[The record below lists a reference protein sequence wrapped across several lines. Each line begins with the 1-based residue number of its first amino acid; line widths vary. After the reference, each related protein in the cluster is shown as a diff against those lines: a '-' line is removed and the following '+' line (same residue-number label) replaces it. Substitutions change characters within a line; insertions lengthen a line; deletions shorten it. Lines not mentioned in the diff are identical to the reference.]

1 MDEFELI
8 ERCFNA
14 RTARRRGTVLGIGD
28 DAALL
33 DTGGL
38 PLANARATAR
48 FAGRDDAGEVA
59 RRAFGIAF
67 IRLAAQAVTP
77 RWATLG
83 LTLEAG
89 GSDWVERFAAATAA
103 VCEACGVELVGGD
116 TTRGPGR
123 ATVFALG
130 TGNAIAREP
139 APGAGGAPP
148 HEPTPEAGSA
158 PPNESV
164 PEAGSALPRELVQG
178 AGGVPSPGLAPARGA
193 EFAVRLSLDVSTHS
207 PEHVLADIVSTCA
220 ALAARGAEIRCG
232 ESPEAGGPG
241 DAGRTLD
248 VVVRTDAQGL
258 RSLRS
263 VAGRR
268 RISTTSLDDS
278 G

>member
-1 MDEFELI
+1 MDEFEI
-8 ERCFNA
+8 ITRCFRA

-38 PLANARATAR
+38 PLANARATVR
-48 FAGRDDAGEVA
+48 FAGSDDAGGIA
-59 RRAFGIAF
+59 RRAFGAAF

-89 GSDWVERFAAATAA
+89 EPDWVERFAAATAA
-103 VCEACGVELVGGD
+103 ICEACGVELIGGD

-130 TGNAIAREP
+130 TRSARAHKSAPGTQRALPSEFS
-139 APGAGGAPP
+139 PGAGHTLP
-148 HEPTPEAGSA
+148 HESTPEAGSA
-158 PPNESV
+158 GLRELAP
-164 PEAGSALPRELVQG
+164 GTRSALPR
-178 AGGVPSPGLAPARGA
+178 APTPARGA
-193 EFAVRLSLDVSTHS
+193 GSAVRLLLDASANS
-207 PEHVLADIVSTCA
+207 PVHALADIVSTCA

-232 ESPEAGGPG
+232 ESPGIGGPG
-241 DAGRTLD
+241 DADRILD
-248 VVVRTDAQGL
+248 VVARTDAQGL
-258 RSLRS
+258 RSLREI
-263 VAGRR
+263 ADRR
-268 RISTTSLDDS
+268 RLPTQDLDDS

>member
-8 ERCFNA
+8 ARCFHT

-48 FAGRDDAGEVA
+48 FAGGDDAGGIA
-59 RRAFGIAF
+59 RRAFGTAF
-67 IRLAAQAVTP
+67 IRLAARAVTP

-89 GSDWVERFAAATAA
+89 ESDWVERFAAAAA
-103 VCEACGVELVGGD
+103 AACEACGVELIGGD

-130 TGNAIAREP
+130 TGNALAREL
-139 APGAGGAPP
+139 APG
-148 HEPTPEAGSA
+148 AGSA
-158 PPNESV
+158 PPRGSGAGAGSVLPNESA
-164 PEAGSALPRELVQG
+164 PGTGSALPR
-178 AGGVPSPGLAPARGA
+178 GLAPARGA
-193 EFAVRLSLDVSTHS
+193 EFAVRLSLDASTHS
-207 PEHVLADIVSTCA
+207 PEHALADIVSTCA

-232 ESPEAGGPG
+232 ESAEAGEPG

-248 VVVRTDAQGL
+248 VVARTDAQGL
-258 RSLRS
+258 HSLQS
-263 VAGRR
+263 VAGRW
-268 RISTTSLDDS
+268 RISTTSPDDS

>member
-8 ERCFNA
+8 TRCFHA

-38 PLANARATAR
+38 PLANARATAQ
-48 FAGRDDAGEVA
+48 FAGGNDAGGMA
-59 RRAFGIAF
+59 RRAFGTAF

-89 GSDWVERFAAATAA
+89 DPDWIERFAATTAA
-103 VCEACGVELVGGD
+103 ACEACGVELIGGD
-116 TTRGPGR
+116 TTRGPSR

-130 TGNAIAREP
+130 TGNAPAREP

-148 HEPTPEAGSA
+148 NEPA
-158 PPNESV
+158 PG
-164 PEAGSALPRELVQG
+164 AGSALPHEFVPGRGG
-178 AGGVPSPGLAPARGA
+178 ALPGGLAPARGA
-193 EFAVRLSLDVSTHS
+193 EFAVRLSLDASTHS
-207 PEHVLADIVSTCA
+207 PEHALADIVSTCA
-220 ALAARGAEIRCG
+220 AIAARGAEIRCG
-232 ESPEAGGPG
+232 ESPQAGEPG
-241 DAGRTLD
+241 DAGLTLD
-248 VVVRTDAQGL
+248 VVARTDADGL
-258 RSLRS
+258 RALRAI
-263 VAGRR
+263 AGHRC
-268 RISTTSLDDS
+268 ISTTNLDDN